1 VTFIDTLPNKQADL
15 LKRQTGGGGGMSLDL
30 SPLIVNGPGKVVL
43 ITEVT
48 IE

>member
-1 VTFIDTLPNKQADL
+1 VTFIDTLPNRQADL
-15 LKRQTGGGGGMSLDL
+15 LRGQGGGGGRMSLDL
-30 SPLIVNGPGKVVL
+30 SPLIANGSGKVVL